1 MNSRTIL
8 VVEDEAP
15 LLVLLKDILE
25 HAGYAVLTAPDGN
38 EAIDIY
44 RRHRHEIALVFCDMA
59 LPRLGGWTVFL
70 ALKEINPDVKM
81 ILASAYLDP
90 KVRSDMV
97 KAGAKDFIPK
107 PYMPEDVL
115 TAIGTA
121 LEHPR
126 EQ

>member
-1 MNSRTIL
+1 
-8 VVEDEAP
+8 
-15 LLVLLKDILE
+15 
-25 HAGYAVLTAPDGN
+25 
-38 EAIDIY
+38 
-44 RRHRHEIALVFCDMA
+44 
-59 LPRLGGWTVFL
+59 
-70 ALKEINPDVKM
+70 
-81 ILASAYLDP
+81 
-90 KVRSDMV
+90 V